1 MNLLGK
7 RQDLTTLVSSAGSHL
22 EPGGADVLW
31 IITAQPLGMNTEREF
46 GSVCTGR
53 AAGVL

>member
-22 EPGGADVLW
+22 EPRGADVLW
-31 IITAQPLGMNTEREF
+31 IITAQPLGMNTEEEF
-46 GSVCTGR
+46 GSVCTNR